1 MLIEIIDRLNPV
13 EEPDSGLVFEAAWT
27 ADGASCVARP
37 RLLTWLLED
46 IVRACPDR
54 LRGRVGDPATCN
66 IMGGLG
72 AAEILL
78 VNKSKP
84 APP

>member
-27 ADGASCVARP
+27 VGGASCVARP
-37 RLLTWLLED
+37 RLPTGLLED
-46 IVRACPDR
+46 IVKACPDR
-54 LRGRVGDPATCN
+54 LRDRVGDPATCN
-66 IMGGLG
+66 IVSALG
-72 AAEILL
+72 AAEVLL